1 MVLLCFTVDMVLL
14 WDGHR
19 AAQLWPHVLNM
30 APAAAGNEFGQIGDG
45 TVLPRMTAVAIASD
59 IVSVSAGR
67 RIYELRNCRWFRE
80 TLNIVEETCGQMW
93 DHVANIPE
101 DDLCGGWWHTLA
113 VTATGEIF
121 AWGQNKQ
128 GPSRT
133 HTKFSENWGQ
143 FVDVERWSHCQHL
156 TWRIHRLRRRV
167 EEHGSYICSEK
178 TW

>member
-101 DDLCGGWWHTLA
+101 HDLWGWWHTLA

-133 HTKFSENWGQ
+133 LSMSRDDHVSRPGEFIVYVESKSMVHLLRKNMIKLHC
-143 FVDVERWSHCQHL
+143 DVYL
-156 TWRIHRLRRRV
+156 
-167 EEHGSYICSEK
+167 
-178 TW
+178 